1 MEVVQ
6 WPSLQT
12 LYNRTVG
19 VSVGQ
24 FYTGRKRREKAVNS
38 SLEIRVSLLFF
49 FFYCCKI
56 SSSGSKYGLLIVN

>member
-12 LYNRTVG
+12 LYYRTVG

-49 FFYCCKI
+49 FYCRKI
-56 SSSGSKYGLLIVN
+56 SSSGWKYGLLIVN

>member
-12 LYNRTVG
+12 LYYRTVG

-49 FFYCCKI
+49 FFTAVKLAAVARSMVY
-56 SSSGSKYGLLIVN
+56 

>member
-12 LYNRTVG
+12 LYYRTVG

-49 FFYCCKI
+49 FTAVKLAAVARSMVY
-56 SSSGSKYGLLIVN
+56 